1 MPEERLVWQG
11 SSSQWTNLGAYLMC
25 ALVFALFVTLTLYF
39 RQSIGEGGGV
49 VMGLVTVLLLLP
61 PGYALLRWFLLR
73 AKRYEVTSERIKV
86 TTGILTRQ
94 TVSLELYRV
103 KDYTLV
109 EPFLMRLLKLGH
121 VVLVTSD
128 PTTPRLELTAIPG
141 AKALFNDIRT
151 CVEQRR
157 DVKRVRALDIDE
169 TAGVAEGEVT

>member
-1 MPEERLVWQG
+1 MTEERLVWKG
-11 SSSQWTNLGAYLMC
+11 TSSQWINLGVYLAC
-25 ALVFALFVTLTLYF
+25 TLVFALFVALTLYF
-39 RQSIGEGGGV
+39 RRSIGEGGGIV
-49 VMGLVTVLLLLP
+49 IGLVTVLLLLP
-61 PGYALLRWFLLR
+61 PGYALVRWFLLR
-73 AKRYEVTSERIKV
+73 VKVYEVTSERIKV
-86 TTGILTRQ
+86 STGILTRQ

-128 PTTPRLELTAIPG
+128 PTTPRLELSAVPG
-141 AKALFNDIRT
+141 AKALFNDIRA

-157 DVKRVRALDIDE
+157 DLKRVRALDIDE